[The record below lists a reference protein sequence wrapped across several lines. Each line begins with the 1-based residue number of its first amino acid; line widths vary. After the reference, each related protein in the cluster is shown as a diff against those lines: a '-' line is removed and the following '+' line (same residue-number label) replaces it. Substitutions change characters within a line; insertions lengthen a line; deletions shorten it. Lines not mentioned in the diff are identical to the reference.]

1 MKNTKY
7 NPTIKIHILTLLPE
21 AFPGYLGISN
31 AGKALSSGIWDLN
44 VINIRDFAT
53 DKYKTVD
60 DTPYSGG
67 AGMIL
72 KCDIVGNAIESIKN
86 WDNIPIIYMS
96 PRGSV
101 LNQQIA
107 KEFSTI
113 KEIIILCGHFEGI
126 DQRLIDYYNIKE
138 ISIGDYV
145 LSGGEPAAIVF
156 IDAIL
161 RHIPVVLGKIE
172 SVKEESFE
180 DSLNGMLEYPHYTRP
195 AEWKGLTVPEVLK
208 NGNHKEIS
216 LWRKAESLKIT
227 QKNRPDLLKDSK

>member
-138 ISIGDYV
+138 I
-145 LSGGEPAAIVF
+145 
-156 IDAIL
+156 
-161 RHIPVVLGKIE
+161 
-172 SVKEESFE
+172 
-180 DSLNGMLEYPHYTRP
+180 
-195 AEWKGLTVPEVLK
+195 
-208 NGNHKEIS
+208 
-216 LWRKAESLKIT
+216 
-227 QKNRPDLLKDSK
+227 